1 MQKTL
6 TYAMLLA
13 ATLGLAACGEK
24 SDHKVEPANTA
35 APQASQS
42 TGDAAAVEQKAAEAT
57 ETLPPP
63 PRKLPLPPN
72 RRLPKQPR
80 VLLKRR
86 SKQKPKA
93 PCLLMARR
101 FP

>member
-42 TGDAAAVEQKAAEAT
+42 TGDAAKSDAAAVEQKAAEAT
-57 ETLPPP
+57 ENTTAP
-63 PRKLPLPPN
+63 
-72 RRLPKQPR
+72 QEAAAATE
-80 VLLKRR
+80 
-86 SKQKPKA
+86 QKATEATEGAAEEKK
-93 PCLLMARR
+93 
-101 FP
+101 

>member
-24 SDHKVEPANTA
+24 SDHKVESANTA

-57 ETLPPP
+57 ENTTAAP
-63 PRKLPLPPN
+63 
-72 RRLPKQPR
+72 QEAAAATE
-80 VLLKRR
+80 
-86 SKQKPKA
+86 QKAAEATEGAAEEKK
-93 PCLLMARR
+93 
-101 FP
+101 

>member
-35 APQASQS
+35 APQATQS
-42 TGDAAAVEQKAAEAT
+42 TGDAIKSDATPAVEQKAAEAT
-57 ETLPPP
+57 ENTTAP
-63 PRKLPLPPN
+63 
-72 RRLPKQPR
+72 QEAAAATE
-80 VLLKRR
+80 
-86 SKQKPKA
+86 QKATEATEGAAEEKK
-93 PCLLMARR
+93 
-101 FP
+101 

>member
-35 APQASQS
+35 APQATQS
-42 TGDAAAVEQKAAEAT
+42 TGDAAKSDATAAVEQKAAEAT
-57 ETLPPP
+57 ENTTAAP
-63 PRKLPLPPN
+63 
-72 RRLPKQPR
+72 QEAAAATE
-80 VLLKRR
+80 
-86 SKQKPKA
+86 QKATEATAGAAEEKK
-93 PCLLMARR
+93 
-101 FP
+101 

>member
-35 APQASQS
+35 APQATQS
-42 TGDAAAVEQKAAEAT
+42 TGDAVKSDATVAVEQKAAGATENTTAPQEATAATEQKATEAT
-57 ETLPPP
+57 EGAAEE
-63 PRKLPLPPN
+63 K
-72 RRLPKQPR
+72 K
-80 VLLKRR
+80 
-86 SKQKPKA
+86 
-93 PCLLMARR
+93 
-101 FP
+101 

>member
-57 ETLPPP
+57 ENTTAAP
-63 PRKLPLPPN
+63 
-72 RRLPKQPR
+72 QEAAAATE
-80 VLLKRR
+80 
-86 SKQKPKA
+86 QKAAEATEGAAEEKK
-93 PCLLMARR
+93 
-101 FP
+101 

>member
-35 APQASQS
+35 APQATQS
-42 TGDAAAVEQKAAEAT
+42 TGDAAKSDAAAVEQKAAEAT
-57 ETLPPP
+57 ENTTAAP
-63 PRKLPLPPN
+63 
-72 RRLPKQPR
+72 QEAAAATE
-80 VLLKRR
+80 
-86 SKQKPKA
+86 QKAAEATEGAEEKK
-93 PCLLMARR
+93 
-101 FP
+101 

>member
-24 SDHKVEPANTA
+24 SGHKVEPANTA
-35 APQASQS
+35 APQATQS

-57 ETLPPP
+57 ENTTAP
-63 PRKLPLPPN
+63 
-72 RRLPKQPR
+72 QEAAAATE
-80 VLLKRR
+80 
-86 SKQKPKA
+86 QKAAEATEGAAEEKK
-93 PCLLMARR
+93 
-101 FP
+101 

>member
-42 TGDAAAVEQKAAEAT
+42 TGNAAAVEQKAAEAT
-57 ETLPPP
+57 ENTTAAP
-63 PRKLPLPPN
+63 
-72 RRLPKQPR
+72 QEAAAATE
-80 VLLKRR
+80 
-86 SKQKPKA
+86 QKAAEATEGAAEEKK
-93 PCLLMARR
+93 
-101 FP
+101 